1 MLYCLNSIFSNS
13 CFLVLFSHIKGSLNI
28 SASHLSMKI
37 ILEDPNLVHIFFG
50 NNFCEPNYSAHP

>member
-28 SASHLSMKI
+28 SAHLSMKI
-37 ILEDPNLVHIFFG
+37 ILGDTNLVHIFFG
-50 NNFCEPNYSAHP
+50 NNFFEPNYSAHP